1 LKKTKEVN
9 LSWIIIWKGASFL
22 SSIWTDSICSSHV
35 LAYISVE
42 ELKYLVLDIGKK
54 YDLIKFTLTKL
65 SRIII
70 ECMIYMNLSIKREDP
85 TNFNTFVRN
94 LIWFDIKQTIL
105 FEITSY

>member
-1 LKKTKEVN
+1 
-9 LSWIIIWKGASFL
+9 
-22 SSIWTDSICSSHV
+22 
-35 LAYISVE
+35 VE

-54 YDLIKFTLTKL
+54 YDLIKLILTKL

-94 LIWFDIKQTIL
+94 LIWFDIKQNNSLWNYFIL
-105 FEITSY
+105 IKRRGRL

>member
-1 LKKTKEVN
+1 M
-9 LSWIIIWKGASFL
+9 
-22 SSIWTDSICSSHV
+22 
-35 LAYISVE
+35 E

-54 YDLIKFTLTKL
+54 YDLIKLILTKL

-94 LIWFDIKQTIL
+94 LIWFDIKQNNSLWNYFIL
-105 FEITSY
+105 IKRRGRL